1 MSNQSPKQLVID
13 TSVFINYTRHQKL
26 YRLVNAILT
35 YNLSVYLSSDL
46 IDELERNIPVT
57 SAVEL
62 SQSVYDGYLE
72 TIKAS
77 CITFEPVVQFKESPD
92 AKDNFL
98 FDLALQTNSEI
109 IVTKEKALLN
119 FKNSPIPVH
128 DIKWFKETYPV
139 PA

>member
-1 MSNQSPKQLVID
+1 MSNQKPDQLVID

-26 YRLVNAILT
+26 YRLIRTILT
-35 YNLSVYLSSDL
+35 YDLSVYLSPHL
-46 IDELERNIPVT
+46 IGELERNIPIT
-57 SAVEL
+57 SAIEL
-62 SQSVYDGYLE
+62 PQLIYVGYLE

-77 CITFEPVVQFKESPD
+77 CIIFEPILQYKESPD

-109 IVTKEKALLN
+109 IVTKETALLN
-119 FKNSPIPVH
+119 FTNSPIPIH

-139 PA
+139 PM

>member
-1 MSNQSPKQLVID
+1 MSNQKKPSRLVID

-26 YRLVNAILT
+26 YRLINAILT
-35 YNLSVYLSSDL
+35 YDLTVYLSSDL
-46 IDELERNIPVT
+46 IDELERNIPIT

-62 SQSVYDGYLE
+62 PQIIYDRYIE
-72 TIKAS
+72 TIIAS
-77 CITFEPVVQFKESPD
+77 CVIFKPVLQYKESPD

-109 IVTKEKALLN
+109 IVTKETVLLN
-119 FKNSPIPVH
+119 FTNSPIPVH

-139 PA
+139 P